1 MKPPAKKQTDEATK
15 SFGAGV
21 KAMGKPK
28 PKVPKGVRKLAKSLG
43 KADKDVPPKIK
54 K

>member
-15 SFGAGV
+15 SFGAAV

-28 PKVPKGVRKLAKSLG
+28 PPKEVRKLAKSLG